1 MPTYSG
7 FWSAAID
14 ETGEAVASASV
25 SVYDAE
31 TDILATIYSDAA
43 GTATTNPVTTDS
55 DGRYSF
61 YIAPGRYY
69 CIITKTGYTSWTSAE
84 IFIPG
89 PVDETSETTSKN
101 KLVSNK
107 QMFDLNSALWL
118 WKKIYLE
125 FDETHG
131 IPHELI
137 DVIMNNLKSS
147 IP

>member
-14 ETGEAVASASV
+14 ETGAVVASASV

-31 TDILATIYSDAA
+31 TVSLATIYSNAS
-43 GTATTNPVTTDS
+43 GTVLANPITTDS
-55 DGRYSF
+55 NGRYSF
-61 YIAPGRYY
+61 YVAPGRYY
-69 CIITKTGYTSWTSAE
+69 CIISKTGYTSWTSAE

-89 PVDETSETTSKN
+89 PVDDTSENTSKN

-107 QMFDLNSALWL
+107 MMFDLNSALWL

-125 FDETHG
+125 FDEPKG
-131 IPHELI
+131 LPHEVI
-137 DVIMNNLKSS
+137 DTIMNNLKTSV
-147 IP
+147 P